1 MVNIP
6 NIRGSSSQALLL
18 GLLVVGTAC
27 QGERPD
33 PLPHAN
39 PQPAKIAWTMTRVD
53 HDSVLRI
60 EYRVTNVS
68 DGRIYLND
76 IIHQVR
82 DGKHSVPDPQRIA
95 VMNDSEPHVV
105 RFLRGPVPTLVSPNV
120 PYLNPGFRPIDPG
133 QTVSGYA
140 QVQLPLQAESYAG
153 FVRELNFWPNAAV
166 LQLGYF
172 QNEPSAFEVP
182 LAEGG
187 ILRISS
193 WSQPHPLQWL
203 RSEIKPIPSRPFW
216 KVF

>member
-53 HDSVLRI
+53 YDSVLRI

-82 DGKHSVPDPQRIA
+82 DGKHTVPDPQRIA
-95 VMNDSEPHVV
+95 VMNDSEPRVV
-105 RFLRGPVPTLVSPNV
+105 RFLRGPVPSLTLPYV
-120 PYLNPGFRPIDPG
+120 PYLNPGLRPIDPG